1 MAIGRDS
8 MFLAE
13 KIGYKFNNTA
23 YLDTALTHSSYTN
36 EMRTKGIKADSNERL
51 EFLGDA
57 VLEIVISEYLYNN
70 FSKHREGALTKQ
82 RQAIVCEKTLFEV
95 ASKISL
101 GEFINIGCGEEQNG
115 CRRRPKVLADAME
128 ALIAA
133 IYLDSK
139 EQGSTEYTEVILK
152 LLEPILEQ
160 GTLNQRTDYKTMLQ
174 QLSEQD
180 GSVILE
186 YRVICES
193 GPEHDKE
200 YTVAAFVNDN
210 EVGRGVAKN
219 KKDAE
224 MSAARAALLL
234 FGYSL

>member
-8 MFLAE
+8 MLLAE

-36 EMRTKGIKADSNERL
+36 EMRARGIKADSNERL

-57 VLEIVISEYLYNN
+57 VLEIVVSEYLYN
-70 FSKHREGALTKQ
+70 SYSRHREGALTKQ
-82 RQAIVCEKTLFEV
+82 RQAIVCEKTLFSV
-95 ASKISL
+95 AERLSL
-101 GEFINIGCGEEQNG
+101 GEFINIGFGEEQNG

-133 IYLDSK
+133 IYLDCK
-139 EQGSTEYTEVILK
+139 ERGSTEYTEVILR
-152 LLEPILEQ
+152 LLGPVLEL
-160 GTLNQRTDYKTMLQ
+160 GAINQRTDYKTMLQ

-186 YRVICES
+186 YRVISEV

-210 EVGRGVAKN
+210 EVGRGAAKN